1 MTCTVGFVVSVSVLP
16 GKTIILQIL
25 ITYSLNDHSQKC
37 DPAQY
42 SRGVMSSWTYKTYC
56 TYWNW
61 YLEMMNT
68 LNACKSFS
76 VETYRR
82 RHWLANKL
90 PEKQTNKKQQQ
101 MISSTKNMNWARI
114 KIITVNYEHWRD
126 KGTLYTKG
134 NQLLFTNN
142 ISIWLTSNIIKHC
155 KYYSK

>member
-1 MTCTVGFVVSVSVLP
+1 MTSTVGFVESVSVLP

-25 ITYSLNDHSQKC
+25 ITYSLNNHSQKR
-37 DPAQY
+37 DPVQF
-42 SRGVMSSWTYKTYC
+42 SRGEMSSWTYKTYC

-61 YLEMMNT
+61 YLEMTNT

-90 PEKQTNKKQQQ
+90 PEKQTEKSNKWFQVQ
-101 MISSTKNMNWARI
+101 KNMNWTRI
-114 KIITVNYEHWRD
+114 IIVNYEHWRD

-134 NQLLFTNN
+134 NQLLFTDN